1 MEGSDATVLSISEL
15 LRQSRPF
22 SATSSLRSAPRRR
35 RRFSPPPPESSR
47 SEESSA
53 PDSSPRVL
61 TPLDHAAMLV
71 GTVTVPVGDGDG
83 HPSAALKCSSN
94 GTCFQFSDG
103 ASRICC
109 DVVDFSAHLLGKR
122 IRVVAF
128 NFIPF
133 KHGGGFLEI
142 IRWSFAQ
149 SQGGLR
155 PCSSSSALPLG
166 SGSSSE
172 HCSKARYCVRG
183 MVESV
188 SPVSVV
194 PCSSGTNFDSGSARN
209 LCGFLARLMI
219 CGCKLC
225 RSRDVTKV
233 LMENSNG
240 SSGSHVYS
248 VPEFVYFCGPA
259 SFWHPAITK
268 LIGDVVVLSGLSK
281 KLVYIGKDESQVMFM
296 TTEKSLLHLL
306 ETSSKML
313 AHERTSNEKTGDCSI
328 YTGLVTGIYMQGM
341 VVELDKKVWLLLTD
355 QQFHPPHSLRVGA
368 VISVKNAHILNGKY
382 SWAEMLILG
391 GCFRTSILVE
401 SSSPFETSCYNFS
414 DMQSMLGKFIAT
426 LSYPARL
433 WVLLTISCF
442 RKKFSGIFLEK
453 EILGSKNK
461 EGLLQMYA
469 SSHLPS
475 WAFRKR
481 HGVFM
486 EMCRHDLCGFGCE
499 LGCRKLKLIVPFSLL
514 VRHCES
520 IWEGLLVESE
530 KACKVSDDD
539 KKSSNLYGVRGSY
552 SQLIKR
558 IIPSDNI
565 GVTLLGKLKVSPFT
579 GRLQLVD
586 ATRSLDVVIPDLPS
600 TWNSNSIYEVHDY
613 SVIMMGVSQRTGQLK
628 PFDQES
634 FSCRSIFNYMPLV
647 REMGLG
653 ISICFHLKD
662 ANCIDFHETFEDER
676 EELGSGSYHILRIVH
691 KFPLLQKLSAD
702 PVISE
707 SIFVEAIILP
717 WYLFLADKDGV
728 ECLPYALMD
737 QLEEA
742 VGRNSNKWAD
752 GSSKRHKTDITLSND
767 NRRFHDLNYHKV
779 PCQVTVRGLKS
790 GFPARSGSLGRI
802 KDNHRNGISYKV
814 SPHKVWLEFKPS
826 DVSKYQTLDIGGYYI
841 VKHGK
846 EEKLCH
852 LEDSARGMKIHFP
865 SETKL
870 WSLSFSSR
878 DTLLHNL
885 PHDSPLC
892 TDQVLLGEE
901 TGNFTKAF
909 SGCSLETFPDICLDV
924 STKAAGPFRMDLLEM
939 EQSLTNQTVNTED
952 ITVSSCSGN
961 MISSL
966 SSKFPS
972 RGHLFPDGDL
982 VSISGDVI
990 AIQRF
995 ESTSCNLYPSHEN
1008 LLTSN
1013 QQSRD
1018 FIGDTN
1024 SIRVHVLMDNG
1035 TQVQI
1040 FGSLRNH
1047 AYPIGFGPGVNATFC
1062 RILKLGGQE
1071 GFLLTP
1077 ISFIKTNSLRMID
1090 EQCGTKDTSM
1100 QSVSDRRVAFNGAS
1114 SGFISE
1120 LTQDPGCTMMQLRC
1134 KVIAVHI
1141 LILEKT
1147 SIEMDCLQSGFSHQS
1162 SLVNIPIAGFV
1173 VEDGSSLCFC
1183 WASADR
1189 ASTLLRLNE
1198 KLPQTALESAN
1209 WTLKWVGKEK
1219 NASRTS
1225 AYYVDRFLKKHVKIT
1240 VRNCGSMLD
1249 SSRQDLM
1256 ISVGSHNVLS
1266 NFEEDIL
1273 KYILFNASFAT
1284 DWNIV
1289 GTAMDLN
1296 AARQLEKQH
1305 FLEMEME
1312 LDSIQHMWAVEVSH
1326 VNPLTE
1332 AKRTIEELLPSCRCN
1347 D

>member
-1 MEGSDATVLSISEL
+1 MEGSDATVLSIAEL
-15 LRQSRPF
+15 LRQHRPF
-22 SATSSLRSAPRRR
+22 SATSSLRSTSRRR
-35 RRFSPPPPESSR
+35 LSPPPPESR
-47 SEESSA
+47 RRNEEFRD
-53 PDSSPRVL
+53 PDPSPRVL
-61 TPLDHAAMLV
+61 TPLDHPVMLV
-71 GTVTVPVGDGDG
+71 GTVAIPVRDGDG
-83 HPSAALKCSSN
+83 HCSAALNCSNN

-109 DVVDFSAHLLGKR
+109 DVLDFSAHLLGKR

-149 SQGGLR
+149 SHGGLR
-155 PCSSSSALPLG
+155 PCLSSSALALG
-166 SGSSSE
+166 SDSSSE
-172 HCSKARYCVRG
+172 DCSKARSCVRG
-183 MVESV
+183 VVESI

-194 PCSSGTNFDSGSARN
+194 PCSSGTSFDSGGARN
-209 LCGFLARLMI
+209 LRGFLAQLMI

-225 RSRDVTKV
+225 RSRDITKV
-233 LMENSNG
+233 LMDNSNG
-240 SSGSHVYS
+240 SSESHAYS
-248 VPEFVYFCGPA
+248 LPEFVYFCGSA

-268 LIGDVVVLSGLSK
+268 LIGDVVVLSRLSK
-281 KLVYIGKDESQVMFM
+281 KLIYIGKDESQVMFV
-296 TTEKSLLHLL
+296 TTDESLLHLL
-306 ETSSKML
+306 EKPSRMST
-313 AHERTSNEKTGDCSI
+313 RTSDYSI

-355 QQFHPPHSLRVGA
+355 QQFQLPHSLRAGA
-368 VISVKNAHILNGKY
+368 VVSVKNAHLLHGKY

-401 SSSPFETSCYNFS
+401 AWSPFETSCYIFS

-442 RKKFSGIFLEK
+442 CKKFSGIFLEK
-453 EILGSKNK
+453 EMLGSKKK
-461 EGLLQMYA
+461 EGLLQMYV

-486 EMCRHDLCGFGCE
+486 EMCKHNLCGFNCE
-499 LGCRKLKLIVPFSLL
+499 LGYTKLRLIVPFSLL

-539 KKSSNLYGVRGSY
+539 NKSSNLYGVNGSCG
-552 SQLIKR
+552 QLIKR

-565 GVTLLGKLKVSPFT
+565 GITLLGNLKVSPFT
-579 GRLQLVD
+579 GRLQLAD
-586 ATRSLDVVIPDLPS
+586 ASRSLDVVIPDLPS
-600 TWNSNSIYEVHDY
+600 TWNSNSIYEVICEKNVSDY
-613 SVIMMGVSQRTGQLK
+613 SIVITGVSQRPGQLR
-628 PFDQES
+628 PFDRES
-634 FSCRSIFNYMPLV
+634 FSCRSIFNYTPLV
-647 REMGLG
+647 REMGLD
-653 ISICFHLKD
+653 ISIYFHLKN
-662 ANCIDFHETFEDER
+662 AKCIDFHETSEDEH
-676 EELGSGSYHILRIVH
+676 EKLGSGSYHILRIVH

-702 PVISE
+702 PVISA
-707 SIFVEAIILP
+707 SMFVEAIILP

-728 ECLPYALMD
+728 ERLPYALMD

-752 GSSKRHKTDITLSND
+752 GSSKRLKTDITLM
-767 NRRFHDLNYHKV
+767 
-779 PCQVTVRGLKS
+779 PCQVIVRGVKTSL
-790 GFPARSGSLGRI
+790 PARPGSLGRV
-802 KDNHRNGISYKV
+802 KDSSSNGISYKV
-814 SPHKVWLEFKPS
+814 SPHKIWLEFQPS
-826 DVSKYQTLDIGGYYI
+826 DISKYQMLNIGGYYI
-841 VKHGK
+841 LKHGK
-846 EEKLCH
+846 EEKLRH
-852 LEDSARGMKIHFP
+852 LEDYARGMKIHFP

-870 WSLSFSSR
+870 WSLSFSPR

-892 TDQVLLGEE
+892 TDQVRLGEE
-901 TGNFTKAF
+901 TGNFTKKF
-909 SGCSLETFPDICLDV
+909 SGYSSETFPDICLDV
-924 STKAAGPFRMDLLEM
+924 STKAAGPFWMDLLEM
-939 EQSLTNQTVNTED
+939 EHSLTNPTVNTED
-952 ITVSSCSGN
+952 ITVSSCSGD

-972 RGHLFPDGDL
+972 RGRLFPDGDL
-982 VSISGDVI
+982 VSINGDVI

-1008 LLTSN
+1008 LLTSS
-1013 QQSRD
+1013 QQSRYL
-1018 FIGDTN
+1018 IGDTS
-1024 SIRVHVLMDNG
+1024 SIHIHVSTGNG
-1035 TQVQI
+1035 TVHI

-1062 RILKLGGQE
+1062 RILKLSGRE

-1077 ISFIKTNSLRMID
+1077 ISFIKTNSLTMIN
-1090 EQCGTKDTSM
+1090 EQCGTKDSTM
-1100 QSVSDRRVAFNGAS
+1100 QSVSDRRVAFNGSS

-1120 LTQDPGCTMMQLRC
+1120 LTQDPACSTMQLRC

-1147 SIEMDCLQSGFSHQS
+1147 NIEMDCLQSGFSHQS
-1162 SLVNIPIAGFV
+1162 SLINIPIAGFV

-1183 WASADR
+1183 WANADR

-1198 KLPQTALESAN
+1198 KLPQTALESTN

-1219 NASRTS
+1219 NASRAS
-1225 AYYVDRFLKKHVKIT
+1225 AYYVDRILKKHVKIT
-1240 VRNCGSMLD
+1240 VRNCGSLLD

-1256 ISVGSHNVLS
+1256 ISVGSHNVLG

-1273 KYILFNASFAT
+1273 KYILLYASFAT

-1289 GTAMDLN
+1289 GTAMDIN
-1296 AARQLEKQH
+1296 AARQLQKQH

-1332 AKRTIEELLPSCRCN
+1332 AKRTIEELLPSGRCN

>member
-1 MEGSDATVLSISEL
+1 MEDSDAKVLSVSEL
-15 LRQSRPF
+15 LRKSCPF
-22 SATSSLRSAPRRR
+22 SATSSLRSTSRQ
-35 RRFSPPPPESSR
+35 RFSPPPPESSR
-47 SEESSA
+47 REEFRD
-53 PDSSPRVL
+53 PNPSPRVL
-61 TPLDHAAMLV
+61 TPLNHPVMLL
-71 GTVTVPVGDGDG
+71 GTVTTPVRDGDG
-83 HPSAALKCSSN
+83 HGHSPAALKCSNN

-109 DVVDFSAHLLGKR
+109 DVFDFSAHLLGKR

-149 SQGGLR
+149 SHGGLR
-155 PCSSSSALPLG
+155 PCPNSSALALG

-172 HCSKARYCVRG
+172 DCSKARYHVRG
-183 MVESV
+183 TVESI

-194 PCSSGTNFDSGSARN
+194 PCSSGTRFDSGSARN
-209 LCGFLARLMI
+209 LRGFLARILI

-225 RSRDVTKV
+225 GSRDITKV
-233 LMENSNG
+233 LTDNSDG
-240 SSGSHVYS
+240 CSGGHAYS
-248 VPEFVYFCGPA
+248 LPEFVYFCGSA

-268 LIGDVVVLSGLSK
+268 LIGDVVVLSRLNK
-281 KLVYIGKDESQVMFM
+281 KLVYIGKDESQVMFV

-306 ETSSKML
+306 MSSKMS
-313 AHERTSNEKTGDCSI
+313 AHERTSIGKTSDYST
-328 YTGLVTGIYMQGM
+328 YTGLATGIYMQGM
-341 VVELDKKVWLLLTD
+341 IVELDKKVWLLLTD
-355 QQFHPPHSLRVGA
+355 QQFQPPHSLRVGA
-368 VISVKNAHILNGKY
+368 VVSVKNAHLLSGKY

-401 SSSPFETSCYNFS
+401 SPSPFETSCYNFP
-414 DMQSMLGKFIAT
+414 DKQSMLGKFIST

-442 RKKFSGIFLEK
+442 RKKFSGIFSEK

-475 WAFRKR
+475 WAFRNR

-486 EMCRHDLCGFGCE
+486 EMCKHDFCGFGCE
-499 LGCRKLKLIVPFSLL
+499 LGYTKLKLTVPFSLL
-514 VRHCES
+514 VHHCES
-520 IWEGLLVESE
+520 MWEGLLVESE

-539 KKSSNLYGVRGSY
+539 NTSSNLFGVRGSY

-558 IIPSDNI
+558 IISSDNI
-565 GVTLLGKLKVSPFT
+565 GITLLGNLKVSPFT

-586 ATRSLDVVIPDLPS
+586 AIRSLDVVIPDLPS
-600 TWNSNSIYEVHDY
+600 TWNSNSIYEVNDY
-613 SVIMMGVSQRTGQLK
+613 SVIITGVSQWTGQLR
-628 PFDQES
+628 PFDRES
-634 FSCRSIFNYMPLV
+634 FSCKSIFNYIPMV
-647 REMGLG
+647 RGMGLD
-653 ISICFHLKD
+653 ISICFHLKN
-662 ANCIDFHETFEDER
+662 ANCIDFHETSEEELED
-676 EELGSGSYHILRIVH
+676 LGSGSYHILRIVH

-702 PVISE
+702 PVISP
-707 SIFVEAIILP
+707 SMFVEAIILP

-752 GSSKRHKTDITLSND
+752 GSSKRLKTDTTPSNRD
-767 NRRFHDLNYHKV
+767 GRIHDLNYHKV
-779 PCQVTVRGLKS
+779 PCQVTVRGVKTSLPS
-790 GFPARSGSLGRI
+790 RPGSLGRV
-802 KDNHRNGISYKV
+802 KGNSRNGISYNI
-814 SPHKVWLEFKPS
+814 SPDKVWLEFQPS
-826 DVSKYQTLDIGGYYI
+826 DVSKYQMLNIGGYY
-841 VKHGK
+841 VLKHGK
-846 EEKLCH
+846 EEKLCL
-852 LEDSARGMKIHFP
+852 LEDSARGFKIHFP
-865 SETKL
+865 SKTKL

-909 SGCSLETFPDICLDV
+909 SGYSSETSSDICLDV
-924 STKAAGPFRMDLLEM
+924 STKAAGPFQMDLLEI
-939 EQSLTNQTVNTED
+939 EHSLTKPTVNIED
-952 ITVSSCSGN
+952 ITVSSCSRDT
-961 MISSL
+961 ISSL
-966 SSKFPS
+966 SSKFP
-972 RGHLFPDGDL
+972 GHVHLFPDGDL
-982 VSISGDVI
+982 VSINGDVI

-995 ESTSCNLYPSHEN
+995 ESTSYNPYPSHEN
-1008 LLTSN
+1008 LLISS
-1013 QQSRD
+1013 QQSRG
-1018 FIGDTN
+1018 FIGDTI
-1024 SIRVHVLMDNG
+1024 SVRVHDKTGNG
-1035 TQVQI
+1035 TVQI
-1040 FGSLRNH
+1040 FGTLRNH
-1047 AYPIGFGPGVNATFC
+1047 AYPIGFGPGVYATFC
-1062 RILKLGGQE
+1062 RILKLGGRE

-1077 ISFIKTNSLRMID
+1077 ISFIMINSIRMTN
-1090 EQCGTKDTSM
+1090 EQCGTKDTTM
-1100 QSVSDRRVAFNGAS
+1100 QSVPNRRVAFNGAS

-1120 LTQDPGCTMMQLRC
+1120 LTQDPGSSMMQLRC

-1147 SIEMDCLQSGFSHQS
+1147 NVQTDCLPSGFSHRS
-1162 SLVNIPIAGFV
+1162 SPINIPIAGFV

-1183 WASADR
+1183 WANADG

-1198 KLPQTALESAN
+1198 KLPQTAIESTS
-1209 WTLKWVGKEK
+1209 WTLKWVGKGK

-1256 ISVGSHNVLS
+1256 FSVGSHNVLS

-1273 KYILFNASFAT
+1273 CYILLNASFAT

-1296 AARQLEKQH
+1296 TARQLEKQH
-1305 FLEMEME
+1305 FLEMEKE
-1312 LDSIQHMWAVEVSH
+1312 LESIQHIWAVDVSH
-1326 VNPLTE
+1326 VNPRNE
-1332 AKRTIEELLPSCRCN
+1332 AKRNIEELLPSSCCN

>member
-1 MEGSDATVLSISEL
+1 MEGSDATVLSISDL
-15 LRQSRPF
+15 LRRSRPF
-22 SATSSLRSAPRRR
+22 SATSSLRSTPR
-35 RRFSPPPPESSR
+35 RRFSPPPPEPSR
-47 SEESSA
+47 RREESRDPS
-53 PDSSPRVL
+53 PSPRVL
-61 TPLDHAAMLV
+61 TPLNHPAMLV
-71 GTVTVPVGDGDG
+71 GTVTIPVGDGDG
-83 HPSAALKCSSN
+83 DSSAALKCSN
-94 GTCFQFSDG
+94 NGGTCFQFSDG

-109 DVVDFSAHLLGKR
+109 DVLDFSAHLLGKR

-149 SQGGLR
+149 SHGGLR
-155 PCSSSSALPLG
+155 PCSSSSALALG

-172 HCSKARYCVRG
+172 DCSKARYCVRG
-183 MVESV
+183 VVESI

-194 PCSSGTNFDSGSARN
+194 PCSSGTSFGSGSTRN
-209 LCGFLARLMI
+209 LRGFLARIMI

-225 RSRDVTKV
+225 GSRDITKV
-233 LMENSNG
+233 LMDN
-240 SSGSHVYS
+240 SSGSSESHAYS
-248 VPEFVYFCGPA
+248 LPEFVYFCGSA

-268 LIGDVVVLSGLSK
+268 LIGDVVVLSRLKK
-281 KLVYIGKDESQVMFM
+281 KLVYIGKDESQVMFVTM
-296 TTEKSLLHLL
+296 EKSLLHLP
-306 ETSSKML
+306 EMSSKMS
-313 AHERTSNEKTGDCSI
+313 AHERTSSEKTRHCII

-355 QQFHPPHSLRVGA
+355 QQFQPPHSLRVGA
-368 VISVKNAHILNGKY
+368 IISVKNAHLLNGKY

-401 SSSPFETSCYNFS
+401 SLSPFEMSCYNFS
-414 DMQSMLGKFIAT
+414 DTQSMLGKFIAT

-442 RKKFSGIFLEK
+442 RKKFSGIFSEK

-475 WAFRKR
+475 WAFRNR
-481 HGVFM
+481 HGVFV
-486 EMCRHDLCGFGCE
+486 EMCKHDFCGHGWE
-499 LGCRKLKLIVPFSLL
+499 LGCTKLKLTVPFSLL
-514 VRHCES
+514 VCCCES

-539 KKSSNLYGVRGSY
+539 NKSSNLYGVRGSY

-565 GVTLLGKLKVSPFT
+565 GVTLLGNLKVCPFT

-600 TWNSNSIYEVHDY
+600 TWNSNSLYEVSDY
-613 SVIMMGVSQRTGQLK
+613 SVIITGVTQRTGQLR
-628 PFDQES
+628 PFDRES
-634 FSCRSIFNYMPLV
+634 FSCRSIFNYIPLV
-647 REMGLG
+647 REMGLD
-653 ISICFHLKD
+653 ISICFLLND
-662 ANCIDFHETFEDER
+662 ANRIDFHETSEDGH

-691 KFPLLQKLSAD
+691 KFPLLRKLSTD
-702 PVISE
+702 PMISA
-707 SIFVEAIILP
+707 SMFVEAIILP
-717 WYLFLADKDGV
+717 WYLFLADKDGM
-728 ECLPYALMD
+728 ERLPYALMD

-742 VGRNSNKWAD
+742 VGRKSNKWAD
-752 GSSKRHKTDITLSND
+752 GSSKRLKTDITLSNGD
-767 NRRFHDLNYHKV
+767 RRFHDLNYHKV
-779 PCQVTVRGLKS
+779 PCQVTVRGVKTGL
-790 GFPARSGSLGRI
+790 PARPGSLGRV
-802 KDNHRNGISYKV
+802 KDNSRNGISYKV

-826 DVSKYQTLDIGGYYI
+826 DVSKYQTLNIGGYYI
-841 VKHGK
+841 LNHGK

-852 LEDSARGMKIHFP
+852 LEDSARGVKIHFP
-865 SETKL
+865 PETKL
-870 WSLSFSSR
+870 WRLSFSSR
-878 DTLLHNL
+878 DTLLHNI
-885 PHDSPLC
+885 PNDSPLC
-892 TDQVLLGEE
+892 SDQVLLGEE
-901 TGNFTKAF
+901 SGNFTEAF
-909 SGCSLETFPDICLDV
+909 SGYSSKSFPDICLDV
-924 STKAAGPFRMDLLEM
+924 STEAAGPFQMDLLEI
-939 EQSLTNQTVNTED
+939 EHSLTNPTVNTED
-952 ITVSSCSGN
+952 ITVSSCSGD

-966 SSKFPS
+966 SCKFPS

-982 VSISGDVI
+982 VSINGDVV

-995 ESTSCNLYPSHEN
+995 ESTSCNLFPSHEN
-1008 LLTSN
+1008 LLTSS

-1018 FIGDTN
+1018 FIGDTS
-1024 SIRVHVLMDNG
+1024 SIRVHVLTGNG
-1035 TQVQI
+1035 TVQI

-1077 ISFIKTNSLRMID
+1077 ISFIMTNSMRMIN
-1090 EQCGTKDTSM
+1090 EQCGTKDTAM
-1100 QSVSDRRVAFNGAS
+1100 QSVSDRKVAFNDAS

-1120 LTQDPGCTMMQLRC
+1120 LTQDPGCSTMQLRC

-1147 SIEMDCLQSGFSHQS
+1147 NIETDCVQLGFSHRS

-1173 VEDGSSLCFC
+1173 VDGSSLCFC
-1183 WASADR
+1183 WANADR

-1198 KLPQTALESAN
+1198 KLPTTALESTN

-1240 VRNCGSMLD
+1240 VKNCGSMLD

-1256 ISVGSHNVLS
+1256 FSVGSHDVLS

-1305 FLEMEME
+1305 FLEMDME
-1312 LDSIQHMWAVEVSH
+1312 SESIQHMWAVEVSH
-1326 VNPLTE
+1326 VNPLAE
-1332 AKRTIEELLPSCRCN
+1332 AKRTIEELLPSSRCN